1 MWPDLAN
8 FRQIVTHF
16 KSLRQL
22 LESLLNIWLNNF
34 FGNFSILPIRHIFI
48 VTNGQIWKINIAIWS
63 HCWCR
68 KLFFLSLAA
77 ASRAAASA
85 SLLLLPASGRLFIT
99 AKRRRVN
106 VILEK
111 FTTPVQIT
119 TATAG
124 NNGILFWFVE
134 IGSRPVHF
142 INFCRKSSHLFKI
155 LRRRVWCFRLNC
167 T

>member
-1 MWPDLAN
+1 MTNVTRLAN

-48 VTNGQIWKINIAIWS
+48 VTNGQIWKKYS
-63 HCWCR
+63 H
-68 KLFFLSLAA
+68 LVTLLMAETFFLSLAA

-99 AKRRRVN
+99 AKRRKVN

-124 NNGILFWFVE
+124 INGILFWFVE
-134 IGSRPVHF
+134 IGSCPVHF
-142 INFCRKSSHLFKI
+142 INFCRKSSLSF
-155 LRRRVWCFRLNC
+155 
-167 T
+167 